1 MSNAPSCVTDRFGFF
16 GANSFENGD
25 PVCHVW
31 TLFVPPGCDRD
42 FVLYVYLPGENRD
55 PACPPT
61 QWLASCPA
69 LNIRSLKLAAVDAP
83 AAKLEALHAIGDILA
98 NRLKRINSALAL
110 MNPDPD
116 ATVPL
121 EASPPPPSD

>member
-1 MSNAPSCVTDRFGFF
+1 MSAPM
-16 GANSFENGD
+16 D
-25 PVCHVW
+25 PVDLFVGTTSFRQGEVDRTHRVW
-31 TLFVPPGCDRD
+31 TLLVPPGRD
-42 FVLYVYLPGENRD
+42 FQVSVHRHKNY
-55 PACPPT
+55 PPT
-61 QWLASCPA
+61 QWLASCEA
-69 LNIRSLKLAAVDAP
+69 MNISCLKLAAVDAP
-83 AAKLEALHAIGDILA
+83 TAKLEALHAIGDILA